1 MGMVSA
7 FLFWGALDSAFLADF
22 KGGPIFLEPAE
33 PEPSEPDFETEPL
46 EPEPDD
52 FETVRNRTEPELPV
66 IRLMLRLLSREKTIQ
81 VDLHLGDVRKSD
93 AWQTHFYIIE
103 QALRGS
109 YAGWS

>member
-7 FLFWGALDSAFLADF
+7 FSIFSILDSAFLGDF
-22 KGGPIFLEPAE
+22 KGGPNFLEPAE

-66 IRLMLRLLSREKTIQ
+66 LSIFHLLGTVFKHI
-81 VDLHLGDVRKSD
+81 
-93 AWQTHFYIIE
+93 A
-103 QALRGS
+103 
-109 YAGWS
+109 